1 MGAAVH
7 GDELFEW
14 KLFKQKSKKHA
25 NKLIETRPDI
35 VSKLND
41 LNRSEKERERKKSQ
55 RRVSGESGEWSWTGD
70 CEPPDLND
78 NLLYEPLTEEERKQA
93 HADERKLYEEMEI
106 QRKLEQKEKRKQKV
120 RERRELMKVPINP
133 LPERELCL
141 YEKIREYNI
150 KERINAME
158 KSKFFDDL
166 TAMKTKFGF
175 YKKRNA
181 NQPRKESEENSD
193 TNKSG
198 TYHGQEREDKTSD
211 NDDNTR
217 GADE

>member
-1 MGAAVH
+1 MREKRKGLSGKEH
-7 GDELFEW
+7 P
-14 KLFKQKSKKHA
+14 KQ
-25 NKLIETRPDI
+25 NC
-35 VSKLND
+35 
-41 LNRSEKERERKKSQ
+41 
-55 RRVSGESGEWSWTGD
+55 SWTVECE
-70 CEPPDLND
+70 CEPPDNND
-78 NLLYEPLTEEERKQA
+78 DLLYEPLTEEERKQA
-93 HADERKLYEEMEI
+93 HADESKLYEEMEI

-141 YEKIREYNI
+141 YEKIREDNI

-175 YKKRNA
+175 YKKQNA
-181 NQPRKESEENSD
+181 NQPRKESEENND

-198 TYHGQEREDKTSD
+198 TYHGQERE
-211 NDDNTR
+211 NF
-217 GADE
+217 A